1 MDALKVV
8 EKFGANYVLYE
19 LVGVV
24 NSYTLDELKEFK
36 KQYYDF
42 LPVVDSDCVMN
53 RISHYIESI
62 DFEIK
67 KRVRSSDVFDYRIL
81 QSENFMI
88 NKKIYEQIYYTVE
101 EHIKNW
107 QIKRKVTDTKTI
119 QGYIAQAQSMA
130 TVLDSGNMPVKY
142 SVDENQYVLSDITK
156 NDINTVFYVMTRQMK
171 ME

>member
-1 MDALKVV
+1 
-8 EKFGANYVLYE
+8 
-19 LVGVV
+19 
-24 NSYTLDELKEFK
+24 
-36 KQYYDF
+36 
-42 LPVVDSDCVMN
+42 MN
-53 RISHYIESI
+53 KISHYIESI

-119 QGYIAQAQSMA
+119 QDGNNEKVIA
-130 TVLDSGNMPVKY
+130 Y
-142 SVDENQYVLSDITK
+142 SALKEALEQICPNDEIVANHMITL
-156 NDINTVFYVMTRQMK
+156 FYEDKPSFSKTTLWNLVGKQIY
-171 ME
+171 